1 VSYEITIKRS
11 PGKPLLT
18 ADDFKRVVVEDSS
31 LSGGEREPI
40 FWTDPVTGQK
50 RYINITPESG
60 ELSTDD
66 TKGDEDSVYRF
77 LEKLRS
83 IARLL
88 DARVTGEGEDITD
101 PAPASTPKGGC
112 ISVIMCTVAVLVVIA
127 FAIVGLR

>member
-1 VSYEITIKRS
+1 MSYEITIKRS
-11 PGKPLLT
+11 TGKPLLT
-18 ADDFKRVVVEDSS
+18 ADDFKRIVMEDSS

-40 FWTDPVTGQK
+40 FWTDPTTSQK
-50 RYINITPESG
+50 RYINIAPESG

-66 TKGDEDSVYRF
+66 TRGDEDDIYRF
-77 LEKLRS
+77 VEKLRS

-112 ISVIMCTVAVLVVIA
+112 ISVIVCAVAVLAVIA
-127 FAIVGLR
+127 FAVIGLR